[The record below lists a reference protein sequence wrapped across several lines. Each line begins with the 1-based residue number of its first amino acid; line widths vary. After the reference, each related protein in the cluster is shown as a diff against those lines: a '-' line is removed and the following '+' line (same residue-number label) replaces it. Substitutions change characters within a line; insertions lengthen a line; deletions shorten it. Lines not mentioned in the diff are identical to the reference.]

1 MKKSG
6 FVDALG
12 WGFLLCSCLMLLLT
26 VGYAVLYH
34 TVLVDLGF
42 EEKMMMAVTQEIET
56 KSVAA
61 LMVQLL
67 KQHVLIVWVSVIWA
81 LLSGIAS
88 WFLMQRKT
96 WAKKLFV
103 FLLLIDVV
111 WMALSMLINAWMAL
125 SGATQAFTAELMQL
139 DDSFF
144 ADGSFQQTQLFTMAL
159 SSISHVLL
167 MLLLVWIAW
176 KLHRPR
182 ISAEF
187 R

>member
-12 WGFLLCSCLMLLLT
+12 WGFFLCSCLMLLVA

-34 TVLVDLGF
+34 TVLVDFGF
-42 EEKMMMAVTQEIET
+42 EEKMMMAVSQEIET

-61 LMVQLL
+61 LMIQLL
-67 KQHVLIVWVSVIWA
+67 KQHVLIVWASVIWA

-88 WFLMQRKT
+88 WFLIQRKT

-111 WMALSMLINAWMAL
+111 WTVLSMLINAWMAF
-125 SGATQAFTAELMQL
+125 SGATQAFTAELMQV

-144 ADGSFQQTQLFTMAL
+144 EDGVFQQTQFSAMLF
-159 SSISHVLL
+159 SSIGHILF

-176 KLHRPR
+176 KLHRPH